1 MYPVSCPFNRA
12 PISAHRY
19 GGINHT
25 KIKGS
30 YEEMANE
37 NFVPGEEE
45 VNWNQNQHVTPTSSI
60 SLKPKP
66 SGLLNLSHYQK
77 VHPFV
82 KRLVKETRETFP
94 IAGRLKYFLKN
105 WEKVTNDSTIQG
117 YSIDF
122 VEIPYQPRTQIR
134 SKLNQVQEELVSQV
148 VGDIR
153 ETIPCKDQFLSHLFS
168 AILVSKKE
176 GGQRPVISL
185 KDLNILIPYKHFK
198 MDGHHMLE
206 EILEQGD
213 YSCKLDFKGA
223 YFCVPLNKQSR

>member
-1 MYPVSCPFNRA
+1 M
-12 PISAHRY
+12 
-19 GGINHT
+19 
-25 KIKGS
+25 
-30 YEEMANE
+30 
-37 NFVPGEEE
+37 
-45 VNWNQNQHVTPTSSI
+45 
-60 SLKPKP
+60 
-66 SGLLNLSHYQK
+66 
-77 VHPFV
+77 
-82 KRLVKETRETFP
+82 
-94 IAGRLKYFLKN
+94 
-105 WEKVTNDSTIQG
+105 
-117 YSIDF
+117 
-122 VEIPYQPRTQIR
+122 EIPYQPRTQIR

-153 ETIPCKDQFLSHLFS
+153 EAIPCKDQFLSHLFS